1 MPIYP
6 FNLQIEPIYIFIYP
20 PPPIITKTPLW
31 RSTHMNEITSHAEK
45 GSKGKGA
52 LVLPDSSYQVEMYLS
67 RLLKVRASMA
77 MGGTK
82 RILRVYRLRLRALG

>member
-1 MPIYP
+1 
-6 FNLQIEPIYIFIYP
+6 
-20 PPPIITKTPLW
+20 
-31 RSTHMNEITSHAEK
+31 MNEITSHAEK